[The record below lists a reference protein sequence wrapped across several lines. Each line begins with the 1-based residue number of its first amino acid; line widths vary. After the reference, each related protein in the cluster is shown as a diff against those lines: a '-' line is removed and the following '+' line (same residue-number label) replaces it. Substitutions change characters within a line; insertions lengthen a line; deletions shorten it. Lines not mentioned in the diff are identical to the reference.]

1 MAEQKRFQSQT
12 LNNEDYQKT
21 ESGAKLLK
29 DGGKVL
35 GGFLLFVGVIR
46 KYGPEIIKGINKV
59 RKT

>member
-1 MAEQKRFQSQT
+1 MAEQKRFQNQT
-12 LNNEDYQKT
+12 LNSEDYQKT
-21 ESGAKLLK
+21 ESGAQLLK

-35 GGFLLFVGVIR
+35 GIVLLGAGVIK